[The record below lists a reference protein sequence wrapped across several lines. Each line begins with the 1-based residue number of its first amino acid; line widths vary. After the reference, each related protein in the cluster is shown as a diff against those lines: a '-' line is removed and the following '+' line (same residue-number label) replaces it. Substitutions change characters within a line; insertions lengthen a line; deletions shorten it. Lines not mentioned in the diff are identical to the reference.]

1 MKLFSAILVTLA
13 AVASLEASEL
23 GNILSPLASVPT
35 DHAAASFRSSPAAS
49 QPAAPAVVTSVGD
62 FTLSEDRVL
71 DGLQRELTA
80 SMSLRGE
87 LKLAF
92 VEPWKPLEIKN
103 GKDWRLVVDGVP
115 KSGLSQKFPVRFS
128 IEVAGKK
135 IGTWQQQLK
144 AQLIEPV
151 WVSTRRLER
160 GEAINS
166 AVAAL
171 KEVDVLNTN
180 KELLTADSDLNFYEV
195 SQSVPADQILSR
207 SDVALRRLVRRGKV
221 VDVLVN
227 QGAMNITMKAI
238 ALADGG
244 AGETIGVR
252 NIDSKKDFQA
262 KVVGSNTVQVKF

>member
-1 MKLFSAILVTLA
+1 MKFLSAILVPFA
-13 AVASLEASEL
+13 AVASLEATEL
-23 GNILSPLASVPT
+23 GNILSPLASLPA
-35 DHAAASFRSSPAAS
+35 DPAAAAFRSAPVASESP
-49 QPAAPAVVTSVGD
+49 APAVVTSVGD
-62 FTLSEDRVL
+62 FTLSENQL
-71 DGLQRELTA
+71 LEELQAELTT

-92 VEPWKPLEIKN
+92 VEPWKPLEIRN
-103 GKDWRLVVDGVP
+103 GKDWKIVVDGVP
-115 KSGLSQKFPVRFS
+115 KSGLSKKFPVRFS
-128 IEVAGKK
+128 VEVAGKK
-135 IGTWQQQLK
+135 IGTWQEQVK

-151 WVSTRRLER
+151 WVSTCRLER

-171 KEVDVLNTN
+171 KEIDVLNSN
-180 KELLTADSDLNFYEV
+180 KELLTADSNLHIFEV
-195 SQSVPADQILSR
+195 AQSIPADQVLTR

-227 QGAMNITMKAI
+227 QGALNITMKAL

-262 KVVGSNTVQVKF
+262 QVVGSNTVQVKF